1 MTFYRSLSL
10 NINTLVVK
18 IGLMTMLL
26 YPYRIQVLIYTL
38 INFLVSTVTRQEF
51 HFILEKIAL
60 LHMSNSS
67 TVASAQKLE

>member
-51 HFILEKIAL
+51 HFILEK
-60 LHMSNSS
+60 
-67 TVASAQKLE
+67 